1 MTDIPKT
8 YEPEEVEQKW
18 YSFWMEKGYFHA
30 DDTSDKPPY
39 CIVIPPPN
47 VTGVLHKGHA
57 VPMTLQDILIRWKR
71 MQGHNTLWMPGTDH
85 AGISANAVVER
96 NLVAEEGVNRFQI
109 GRERFLEKM
118 WDWKH
123 KTHKIITEQLEKL
136 GASLDWKRE
145 RFTLDEGLSR
155 AVLEAFVRL
164 YDKGLIYRGDYIVNW
179 CPKCRTAISNLEVDY
194 EEEKTR
200 LYYIKYPL
208 AQGDG
213 AITVATTRPE
223 TMLGDT
229 GVAVHPSD
237 ERYQEYVGKEVIL
250 PVVERRI
257 PVIADAEHVDPE
269 FGTGAVKITPGHDF
283 SDFMVAQ
290 RHDLPRMNVMNED
303 ATMNE
308 EAGRY
313 QGMDRW
319 ECRKALL
326 KELEAAG
333 LLVKVEEHDYIIGAC
348 SKCDT
353 VVEPRLSL
361 QWFVKMKPLAEPAI
375 RAVENGDIKI
385 IPDNWTKVYFEWMRN
400 VQDWCIS
407 RQIWW
412 GHRIPVWYC
421 QDCKEMI
428 AATSPPEK
436 CGKCDST
443 ELKQDPDVLDTWFS
457 SALWP
462 FSTLGWPD
470 DTPSLSTFYPTST
483 LVTAWDILFF
493 WVARMIVMG
502 IECMGEVPFRNVY
515 IHPLIAD
522 PESGTKMSKSKGN
535 VQNLL
540 DDLERFGTDASRFA
554 IAASLIPSSY
564 MMLPDSRIQGYRN
577 FTNKLWNAS
586 RFLLMN
592 LEGFE
597 VEAAEDDLRLT
608 LADIW
613 IRSRFNSLVQNVTE
627 ALQSYRLGDA
637 AQSLYE
643 FLWHEYCDWYL
654 ELAKMRIYDQDVVG
668 KRTAQYVAWQIL
680 EGTLRLLHPI
690 MPFITEEIWQHLPH
704 NGGSIIVA
712 HWPEASPDMSDE
724 KAEADMQ
731 LMIDVIRSV
740 RNIYSEMNVPPSSK
754 ARVFIKV
761 SDDGPRSVLSEH
773 ADYIYHLA
781 NALEVNIERD
791 VQKPASSAT
800 AVVSGVE
807 IYVPLIGLIDIEVE
821 KERLTRRLEKTVAEL
836 DRTDKRLANDAF
848 MVKAPEDI
856 IAKEKAKKAELDEI
870 KANLEKNLEML
881 TER

>member
-8 YEPEEVEQKW
+8 YEPGEVEQKW
-18 YSFWMEKGYFHA
+18 YSFWMEKGFFHA
-30 DDTSDKPPY
+30 DDASKKPPY

-96 NLVAEEGVNRFQI
+96 NLAAEEGVNRFQI
-109 GRERFLEKM
+109 GREKFLEKM

-136 GASLDWKRE
+136 GASLDWERE

-208 AQGDG
+208 VEGDG

-229 GVAVHPSD
+229 GVAVHPGD
-237 ERYQEYVGKEVIL
+237 ERYQEYIGKEVIL

-257 PVIADAEHVDPE
+257 PVVADGVHVDPE

-283 SDFMVAQ
+283 NDFMVAQ
-290 RHDLPRMNVMNED
+290 RHNLPRINVMNED

-308 EAGRY
+308 EAGKY

-326 KELEAAG
+326 KELEASG
-333 LLVKVEEHDYIIGAC
+333 LLVKVEEHDYVIGAC

-385 IPDNWTKVYFEWMRN
+385 IPDNWIKVYFEWMRN

-421 QDCKEMI
+421 QDCEEMI
-428 AATSPPEK
+428 VAAAPPEK

-470 DTPSLSTFYPTST
+470 DTPALRAFYPTST

-540 DDLERFGTDASRFA
+540 DDLKRFGTDASRFA

-597 VEAAEDDLRLT
+597 EEMAEDDLRLT
-608 LADIW
+608 LADTW
-613 IRSRFNSLVQNVTE
+613 IRSRFNSLVHNVTE

-654 ELAKMRIYDQDVVG
+654 ELAKMRIYDQDVIG

-704 NGGSIIVA
+704 NGGSIMVA

-731 LMIDVIRSV
+731 TMIDVIRAV

-754 ARVFIKV
+754 ARIFVKV
-761 SDDGPRSVLSEH
+761 SDDATRSVLSEH
-773 ADYIYHLA
+773 AAYIYHLA
-781 NALEVNIERD
+781 SASEVKIERD
-791 VQKPASSAT
+791 IQKPASSAT

-807 IYVPLIGLIDIEVE
+807 IYVPLIGLIDVEVE
-821 KERLTRRLEKTVAEL
+821 KERLTRRLEKIITEL
-836 DRTDKRLANDAF
+836 DRTDKRLANESFLA
-848 MVKAPEDI
+848 KAPDDI
-856 IAKEKAKKAELDEI
+856 IAKEKAKKEDLDGLR
-870 KANLEKNLEML
+870 ANLEKNLGML

>member
-8 YEPEEVEQKW
+8 YEPKEVEQKW

-30 DDTSDKPPY
+30 DDASDKPPY

-109 GRERFLEKM
+109 GREKFLEKM

-136 GASLDWKRE
+136 GASLDWERE

-194 EEEKTR
+194 EEEETK

-229 GVAVHPSD
+229 GVAVHPGD
-237 ERYQEYVGKEVIL
+237 ERYQEYIGEEVIL
-250 PVVERRI
+250 PVVQRRI
-257 PVIADAEHVDPE
+257 PVVADGLHVDPE

-290 RHDLPRMNVMNED
+290 RHNLPRINVMNED

-308 EAGRY
+308 EAGKY

-333 LLVKVEEHDYIIGAC
+333 LLVKVEEHDYVIGAC
-348 SKCDT
+348 GKCDT
-353 VVEPRLSL
+353 IVEPRLSL

-421 QDCKEMI
+421 QDCEEMI
-428 AATSPPEK
+428 VATSPPEK
-436 CGKCDST
+436 CGKCDSA

-470 DTPSLSTFYPTST
+470 DTPSLRAFYPTST

-540 DDLERFGTDASRFA
+540 DDLKRFGTDASRFA

-564 MMLPDSRIQGYRN
+564 MMLPDSRTQGYRN

-597 VEAAEDDLRLT
+597 VEMAEDDLRLT
-608 LADIW
+608 LADTW

-654 ELAKMRIYDQDVVG
+654 ELAKMRIYDQDAIG

-704 NGGSIIVA
+704 NGGSIMVA
-712 HWPEASPDMSDE
+712 HWPEASPGMSDE

-731 LMIDVIRSV
+731 LMIDVIRAI

-754 ARVFIKV
+754 ARIFIKV
-761 SDDGPRSVLSEH
+761 PGDATRSVLSEH
-773 ADYIYHLA
+773 AGYIYHLA
-781 NALEVNIERD
+781 NASEVKIEYD
-791 VQKPASSAT
+791 IQKPASSAT

-807 IYVPLIGLIDIEVE
+807 IYVPLIGLIDVEVE
-821 KERLTRRLEKTVAEL
+821 KERLTRRLEKIMTEL
-836 DRTDKRLANDAF
+836 DRTDKRLANESFLA
-848 MVKAPEDI
+848 KAPENI
-856 IAKEKAKKAELDEI
+856 IAKEKVKKAELDDI
-870 KANLEKNLEML
+870 KANLERNLEML